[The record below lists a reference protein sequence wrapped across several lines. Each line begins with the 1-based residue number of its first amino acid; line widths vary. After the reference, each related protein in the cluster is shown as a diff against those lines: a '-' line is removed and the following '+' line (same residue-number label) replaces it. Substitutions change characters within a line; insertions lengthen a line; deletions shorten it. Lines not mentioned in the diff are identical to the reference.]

1 MLVILVVPTFWRM
14 LRSGIYTIQDP
25 HFFRLVEFDKCIKDF
40 QIPCRWSADAGLGY
54 GEPLF
59 NFYGQL
65 PYAVGEV
72 FHLVGFSY
80 IDSLKTI
87 FIISLVGSAI
97 AMYFFSRYLWG
108 SSWAGFL
115 SAIIYTYA
123 PYRAVDVWVR
133 GALPEALAFVIFP
146 LIMWR
151 VDVFIDKGK
160 IRDLLWSSLLIALL
174 ILIHNL
180 SLLLFAPVLGIWII
194 FKLFLTKQWRRI
206 LQFILIFLLAGGLAA
221 FYILPVLF
229 EVRYVNLEST
239 IKGYFDFRGHFTN
252 VNQLLLSRF
261 WGYGASVFGP
271 EDDLSL
277 AVGYVQWILPI
288 ILLFFPLLRKKIWQY
303 KYLYILVALGWFSLF
318 LTHNKSTFIWQN
330 IGPMA
335 YFQFPW
341 RFLTMAVFCFALA
354 GGALALFLNQNT
366 SQQALGMNGS
376 RNKLVPKGI
385 LRSLFVQQQQII
397 TLLIVSLAIFLNY
410 SFFKEDI
417 WLSVNDSN
425 LTKGQEWENQMR
437 MSIGDYWPKFGSVPA
452 TVAFQSSEEIDLM
465 EKRSNVA
472 QFKLKSDGKIEFP
485 ITYFPGW
492 IGWADGKKIEVYPG
506 ENGLVSSSIP
516 NKTSSVTLRFQN
528 TPIRTV
534 GNYLSIVSIIVFLVL
549 LQKNKYAK

>member
-65 PYAVGEV
+65 PYVIGEV
-72 FHLVGFSY
+72 FHLIGFSY
-80 IDSLKTI
+80 IDSLKII
-87 FIISLVGSAI
+87 FIISLVGSTI
-97 AMYFFSRYLWG
+97 SMYFFARYLWN

-151 VDVFIDKGK
+151 IDVFIDKGRT
-160 IRDLLWSSLLIALL
+160 RDLLWSSLLVALL

-180 SLLLFAPVLGIWII
+180 SLLLFAPVLGAWII
-194 FKLFLTKQWRRI
+194 LRLFFTKQWKKF
-206 LQFILIFLLAGGLAA
+206 LQFILMFLLAGGLAA
-221 FYILPVLF
+221 FYILPVIF
-229 EVRYVNLEST
+229 EARYVNLEST

-277 AVGYVQWILPI
+277 AVGYVQWMLPSTLTI
-288 ILLFFPLLRKKIWQY
+288 FLLVKRKIWQY

-318 LTHNKSTFIWQN
+318 LTHNKSTFIWQAVN
-330 IGPMA
+330 PMT

-341 RFLTMAVFCFALA
+341 RFLTMAVFCFSLA
-354 GGALALFLNQNT
+354 GGALILLVR
-366 SQQALGMNGS
+366 QQ
-376 RNKLVPKGI
+376 KVI
-385 LRSLFVQQQQII
+385 L
-397 TLLIVSLAIFLNY
+397 LLLTFLAIILNY
-410 SFFKEDI
+410 SSFKEDI
-417 WLSVNDSN
+417 WLKTTDSS

-452 TVAFQSSEEIDLM
+452 TVAFQSSDKIDLV
-465 EKRSNVA
+465 EKRSNLA
-472 QFKLKSDGKIEFP
+472 KFKLKTDGKIEFP
-485 ITYFPGW
+485 IAYFPGW
-492 IGWADGKKIEVYPG
+492 IGLADGKKIEVYPG

-516 NKTSSVTLRFQN
+516 NETSSVTLRFQN
-528 TPIRTV
+528 TPIRMV
-534 GNYLSIVSIIVFLVL
+534 GNYLSIVSVAVFLL
-549 LQKNKYAK
+549 LFFKTKYAK